1 MATSKLSEDKMRI
14 QVICSNELVERLDK
28 YAQMMGVTRSA
39 LACMFIGQGIMG
51 FDKAMNV
58 VDKLG
63 DGLLNSFQDMLSAEN
78 RGDSSPS
85 GGLSASDD

>member
-1 MATSKLSEDKMRI
+1 MATSKLSKDKTRI
-14 QVICSNELVERLDK
+14 QVICSNELIERLDN

-51 FDKAMNV
+51 LDKAMNV

-63 DGLLNSFQDMLSAEN
+63 DGILNSFQDMLSVEN
-78 RGDSSPS
+78 
-85 GGLSASDD
+85 SDD